1 MFGRLFRWPRERPN
15 LQGHERSHR
24 GYLGGVWSQGDYL
37 RGYSVGV
44 VKNELSVCQ
53 RQDTIQECNLVFEWR
68 AGGHGK
74 RGCGWYQGKCP
85 PKPDSLCRH
94 WASDEILQG
103 GGISSKLFDQARRQE
118 IVALWEWHAIRFDW
132 WMMSQPSIRAGFEEP
147 ILRLCHTEVKS
158 KISRNFGGI
167 CKIYLIHYY
176 IPWYIHVGCLA
187 FTWTWFDLIYVVYN
201 KHSREQRL
209 LLIRVPV
216 VVVVVVVHLSVL
228 VLLKHSCRPHSKGIS
243 AGKFELIRY
252 PWRQHGCIVRY
263 GEPLAGL
270 PWSSPM
276 VLTIFIAVMVDKE
289 VFDPLL
295 AKICWHVGSAAAA
308 NGGIWQFKSGLFVF
322 IVAVAALEITNN
334 HLITWLMI
342 GEMRKSFHGQGRPSN
357 VTFISNPPCIRCKLR
372 VESDQG
378 FDEVLDS
385 RLRILDDTS
394 GDKNFFTFATK
405 FIPRFCKFNSFVS
418 NLKVS
423 SKVFILHSVILWLE
437 VFASSFLLV
446 AVASNISSCKT
457 DTENPFAKYWIGD
470 PDALRWQVG
479 SGSRGG
485 HTDVVKGQKLL
496 YMNEFILRT
505 TRYQVPVSDKRI
517 LLLIPCQAVS
527 VRLLMSTGVRWLDV
541 PVVWGM
547 SK

>member
-37 RGYSVGV
+37 RGYSVGGMFPRHLEYYPLSLWFLFSCHRTYLVSRFCLHHTQCICFAV

-252 PWRQHGCIVRY
+252 REDNMDVLCDTGNHWRGCHGLVQ
-263 GEPLAGL
+263 
-270 PWSSPM
+270 WSWQYSLQWW
-276 VLTIFIAVMVDKE
+276 LTK
-289 VFDPLL
+289 
-295 AKICWHVGSAAAA
+295 
-308 NGGIWQFKSGLFVF
+308 
-322 IVAVAALEITNN
+322 
-334 HLITWLMI
+334 
-342 GEMRKSFHGQGRPSN
+342 
-357 VTFISNPPCIRCKLR
+357 
-372 VESDQG
+372 
-378 FDEVLDS
+378 
-385 RLRILDDTS
+385 
-394 GDKNFFTFATK
+394 K
-405 FIPRFCKFNSFVS
+405 FS
-418 NLKVS
+418 
-423 SKVFILHSVILWLE
+423 
-437 VFASSFLLV
+437 
-446 AVASNISSCKT
+446 
-457 DTENPFAKYWIGD
+457 
-470 PDALRWQVG
+470 
-479 SGSRGG
+479 
-485 HTDVVKGQKLL
+485 
-496 YMNEFILRT
+496 
-505 TRYQVPVSDKRI
+505 
-517 LLLIPCQAVS
+517 IPCSPRS
-527 VRLLMSTGVRWLDV
+527 VGT
-541 PVVWGM
+541 
-547 SK
+547 